1 MTYEELKSVI
11 EDKKNSE
18 GEFFSAYDLYT
29 LATNAFTVIQNVLSD
44 DMFISAMNYL
54 HGYNRRYLRK
64 ICKIDGKKAPFIS
77 GVQYFTGT
85 KEEDNKMMFL
95 IIMNGEENDR
105 KAWLE
110 VYTKNDKLSYKFH
123 FDDYHNEKN
132 DSYVVK
138 YSEMFLKSFRNEI
151 IERLNIIKSIKDTY
165 CVTLNGFDVHAA
177 DKYQEINDG
186 IFKVIFKSSADET
199 DLNVEIGFNDKELN
213 NTKDAQYL
221 TKQTLASYIKE
232 NKMKLLSKIKV
243 NEDELND
250 FYKKISSYAI
260 KKQSSAKLNLHK

>member
-18 GEFFSAYDLYT
+18 GDFFSAYDLYT

-54 HGYNRRYLRK
+54 HGYNRRYLKK

-77 GVQYFTGT
+77 GVQYFTGSR
-85 KEEDNKMMFL
+85 EEDNKLMFL
-95 IIMNGEENDR
+95 IIMNGEKIDR
-105 KAWLE
+105 RAWLE
-110 VYTKNDKLSYKFH
+110 VYTKNDELSYKLH

-132 DSYVVK
+132 DSYIVK
-138 YSEMFLKSFRNEI
+138 YSEMFLKSFKKEI
-151 IERLNIIKSIKDTY
+151 IERLDIIKSIKDTY

-177 DKYQEINDG
+177 DKYQELNDG
-186 IFKVIFKSSADET
+186 IFKVVFTPSANET
-199 DLNVEIGFNDKELN
+199 DLNVEIGFNDDELN
-213 NTKDAQYL
+213 KVRDTQYL
-221 TKQTLASYIKE
+221 TKQTLVNYIKE
-232 NKMKLLSKIKV
+232 NKTEILSKIKV
-243 NEDELND
+243 DEDELNN

-260 KKQSSAKLNLHK
+260 KKQSNAKLNLHK